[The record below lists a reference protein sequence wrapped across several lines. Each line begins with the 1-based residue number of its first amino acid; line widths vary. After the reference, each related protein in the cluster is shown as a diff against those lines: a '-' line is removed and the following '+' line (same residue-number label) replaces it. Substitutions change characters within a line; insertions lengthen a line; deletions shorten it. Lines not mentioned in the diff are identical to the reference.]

1 MRVKITAHFGNY
13 AHANLTPPL
22 IVDVDEKDAREWSKN
37 GWCVILPEEKS
48 DEPKAKDAPIE
59 TATIRQPETA
69 TGVRQ
74 RSDRMPKPP
83 SE

>member
-22 IVDVDEKDAREWSKN
+22 IVDVDEKDAWEWSKN
-37 GWCVILPEEKS
+37 GWCVILPEE
-48 DEPKAKDAPIE
+48 AKDAPIE